1 MPSISDMKQ
10 LELSY
15 FAGENEA
22 STTIL
27 EKILEVAYTVKHALA
42 IWPSNPTPRY
52 SHKEKE
58 NMGLCKY
65 VYKSAHTTFT

>member
-1 MPSISDMKQ
+1 MQIKTIMKQHYLTIRIARKYLNLTMPSINDMTQ

-27 EKILEVAYTVKHALA
+27 EKILEDAYTVKHALA
-42 IWPSNPTPRY
+42 I
-52 SHKEKE
+52 
-58 NMGLCKY
+58 
-65 VYKSAHTTFT
+65 